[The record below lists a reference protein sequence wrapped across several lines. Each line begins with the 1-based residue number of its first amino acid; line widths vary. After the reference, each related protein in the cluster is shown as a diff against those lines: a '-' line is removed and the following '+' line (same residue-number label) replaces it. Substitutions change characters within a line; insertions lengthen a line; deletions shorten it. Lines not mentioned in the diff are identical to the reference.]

1 MFRFKQRG
9 RSKRT
14 GEATC
19 CNCNRDIQV
28 TEDVTCDDCVSQIE
42 EYQYDKG
49 FQDGSDNASA
59 SW

>member
-1 MFRFKQRG
+1 MF
-9 RSKRT
+9 RSKRHGRSRRV

-19 CNCNRDIQV
+19 CNCNRDIPIE
-28 TEDVTCDDCVSQIE
+28 EDVTCDDCVSQIE

-49 FQDGSDNASA
+49 FQDGSDSGS